1 MVEIVNISAGGDI
14 HREVDLEELSETL
27 DLPMNEFDEE
37 ANRLL
42 LRYRTG
48 GEMLILF
55 RTGKYILRGGDSYD
69 GCYEARDKFYEILV
83 DCGLL
88 DDTDDIDFRIQNV
101 VCTEDLGKTVELELL
116 APELGLK
123 YVDYEPEQFPGL
135 VYRPPERDYTM
146 MIYSSGKL
154 IITGAPSE
162 EVAEQAMEE
171 FWEHI

>member
-14 HREVDLEELSETL
+14 HREVDLKELSEEL
-27 DLPMNEFDEE
+27 DLSMVEFDEE

-48 GEMLILF
+48 GPMLILF

>member
-14 HREVDLEELSETL
+14 HREVDLKELSDEL
-27 DLPMNEFDEE
+27 ELPMVDFDEN

-48 GEMLILF
+48 GPLLILF

-69 GCYEARDKFYEILV
+69 GCYEARDKFHEILV

-88 DDTDDIDFRIQNV
+88 NDTNNIDFQIQNV
-101 VCTEDLGKTVELELL
+101 VCTEDLGMTVELELL
-116 APELGLK
+116 AEELGLN

-135 VYRPPERDYTM
+135 VYRPPDRDYTL

-162 EVAEQAMEE
+162 EVAEQAMVE
-171 FWEHI
+171 FQEYV